1 VAKAECATVQ
11 ATIATAI
18 SRPCS
23 LASLLIERV
32 ASTAAFV
39 NARQAVRQVALTVCH
54 YTVSIQQ
61 RRAWTADSC
70 FPGGDA
76 RITLRAIPGP
86 SGMTRPQLA
95 RFRAKI
101 WRSLRAA

>member
-1 VAKAECATVQ
+1 VAKTESVG
-11 ATIATAI
+11 
-18 SRPCS
+18 R
-23 LASLLIERV
+23 
-32 ASTAAFV
+32 
-39 NARQAVRQVALTVCH
+39 VALTVSHYVALTVSH

-101 WRSLRAA
+101 WRPLRAA